1 MAPEETESKA
11 NENRAQAKPKAKKDK
26 PAAEMIRVK
35 LVRSTIGSSPHQR
48 KVVAGLGLRRMNQV
62 VERQDTREIRGMVA
76 KVSHLVRVV
85 S

>member
-1 MAPEETESKA
+1 MAPEETEGKA
-11 NENRAQAKPKAKKDK
+11 TENRATVKKGK
-26 PAAEMIRVK
+26 PAVEMIRVK
-35 LVRSTIGSSPHQR
+35 LVRSVIGSSLRQR

>member
-1 MAPEETESKA
+1 MAPEEAENKA
-11 NENRAQAKPKAKKDK
+11 SENRAKANKAKPAV
-26 PAAEMIRVK
+26 EMIRVK
-35 LVRSTIGSSPHQR
+35 LVRSIIGSSPRQR
-48 KVVAGLGLRRMNQV
+48 RVVAGLGLRRMNQV